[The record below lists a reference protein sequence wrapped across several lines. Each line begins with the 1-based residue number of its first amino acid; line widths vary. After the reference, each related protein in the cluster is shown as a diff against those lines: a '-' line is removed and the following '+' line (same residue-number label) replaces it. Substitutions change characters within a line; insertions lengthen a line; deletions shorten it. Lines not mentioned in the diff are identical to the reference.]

1 MTLSIFHRCK
11 YTSVLT
17 ITLYALL
24 SSFTSANSQDYA
36 REAKHAENI
45 EDMLIVGDSVY
56 LTSHAEP
63 EHEFITLLTEATSGD
78 EKQQG
83 SAVIIV
89 HGSGIHPNWA
99 DLIHPLRANLPDNGY
114 TTLAIQMP
122 VPSMEAE
129 YDAYPP
135 LLPLAQSRLHAAAEY
150 LSSEGYRHIY
160 IVAHSMGAA
169 MTTSALA
176 EDQELMQLIN
186 GVILIGSADLRPYDI
201 DNLAQISQLT
211 IPVMDIYGSEDLP
224 AVMKANA
231 YRATQGELLGNFTQV
246 AIEGADHMFSAQN
259 SLSALEKVII
269 DSLDNWLSQ

>member
-1 MTLSIFHRCK
+1 MTSSIFHRCK
-11 YTSVLT
+11 GTSVLA
-17 ITLYALL
+17 IALCAL
-24 SSFTSANSQDYA
+24 FTSFTSANSQDYD

-56 LTSHAEP
+56 LTSNAEP
-63 EHEFITLLTEATSGD
+63 EHEFITLLTEATLED
-78 EKQQG
+78 DKQQG

-89 HGSGIHPNWA
+89 HGSGIHPNWT

-135 LLPLAQSRLHAAAEY
+135 LLPLAQSRLHSAAEY
-150 LSSEGYRHIY
+150 LSSEGYQQIY
-160 IVAHSMGAA
+160 IIAHSMGAA
-169 MTTSALA
+169 MTTWALA
-176 EDQELMQLIN
+176 KDQELMQLIN
-186 GVILIGSADLRPYDI
+186 GVILVGSADLRPYDV

-211 IPVMDIYGSEDLP
+211 MPVMDIYGNEDLP

-231 YRATQGELLGNFTQV
+231 YRATQGALLDSFAQV
-246 AIEGADHMFSAQN
+246 AIDGADHMFSTQD
-259 SLSALEKVII
+259 SLNALEKTII
-269 DSLDNWLSQ
+269 DNLDNWLSK